1 MGLYKVDFNI
11 SAWIKDLE
19 ILADSE
25 EEARRVLANMSLA
38 QIVDQATVKSTDITD
53 LDITEDATH
62 YDLSELDDFA
72 RITHHI
78 EWIVEPD
85 YYNEATIT
93 EVEVDSSN
101 ADKEGTVYIT
111 GHTSRPELDL
121 DLDVDAWDSVYDYKV
136 NVDRDSGYFKITLYL
151 NEV

>member
-11 SAWIKDLE
+11 SAWMKNLE
-19 ILADSE
+19 IVADSE
-25 EEARRVLANMSLA
+25 DEARSILANMTLGE
-38 QIVDQATVKSTDITD
+38 ILDQATVKSTDITEVN
-53 LDITEDATH
+53 IVEDAVH
-62 YDLSELDDFA
+62 HDLSELDDFA
-72 RITHHI
+72 RLTHHI
-78 EWIVEPD
+78 EWIVDPD

-101 ADKEGTVYIT
+101 ADKQGTVYIT

-121 DLDVDAWDSVYDYKV
+121 DLSLDAWDSVYDYEV

-151 NEV
+151 EEV